1 MIFLIHFWNEL
12 KLKIQFKRW
21 MSEYSELH
29 DYDEDKIRVLLSDIG
44 LTSFYYYGENIP
56 YGRAKWFVEGDKNFI
71 KLSDATDELEFFG
84 FTPVRSKIEEEFLEY
99 GMLLTQDGIYYRI
112 QLKNKYRTKVESKKY
127 LRESRSFRFDGLWRV
142 TKKQDE
148 VLLYYPTE
156 VVQFKFPLE
165 EKK

>member
-1 MIFLIHFWNEL
+1 MFWIIILVIIIFLISYL
-12 KLKIQFKRW
+12 KKLNLKFQFKKW
-21 MSEYSELH
+21 VSEYSELH

-127 LRESRSFRFDGLWRV
+127 LRESRFF
-142 TKKQDE
+142 
-148 VLLYYPTE
+148 
-156 VVQFKFPLE
+156 
-165 EKK
+165 